1 MNNIFHVSRLK
12 NYNLSDIFFHS
23 HYSFLGAQKN
33 RGNNPGQDLSLHVF
47 RVRMSDYAMYNTNKD
62 KLKRSSRPFGE
73 LKTTTGADL
82 ENVRCLVNKLMENNR
97 MGDRD
102 WCFVDS
108 VTALRFFRIDK
119 AQENLHYVLD
129 ICDETGL
136 YILDEDDTSEGP
148 MSGGFGGGYQQ
159 NAGGKFE
166 NKVIRPSNEIVQRGR
181 QERVEEKKT
190 DTPAIPRLM
199 EKTTE
204 GILKAARLGDLKMLS
219 ELHREGYSLL
229 SIDETGKTAL
239 HYGARF
245 GHKDIVKFLIS
256 HAEGSILD
264 IVDNEKGQSALHKAA
279 AYKRRTICC
288 LLISAGASLLLN
300 DYAGLSPRQLA
311 LMAEDSE
318 LAAYLESQE
327 QFQAEKFA
335 GGDPLLSGEF
345 ETPV

>member
-1 MNNIFHVSRLK
+1 MLSIFLYISTGTIKSR
-12 NYNLSDIFFHS
+12 
-23 HYSFLGAQKN
+23 GT
-33 RGNNPGQDLSLHVF
+33 NPGQDLSLHVF

-62 KLKRSSRPFGE
+62 KLKRSSRPFGD

-148 MSGGFGGGYQQ
+148 MGGGFGGGFQQ

-166 NKVIRPSNEIVQRGR
+166 TKNLHTSNEIVQRGK
-181 QERVEEKKT
+181 QGPVEKNT
-190 DTPAIPRLM
+190 NAVAITRM
-199 EKTTE
+199 VEKTTE

-256 HAEGSILD
+256 HAESSILD
-264 IVDNEKGQSALHKAA
+264 IVDSEKGQSALHKAA

-335 GGDPLLSGEF
+335 GGDPITSGEF